1 MQRAEVKAVVIAALG
16 RVLAA
21 PVAPRPG
28 GQEVFDRR
36 ADDVAAL
43 RAQHDGELVS
53 QRGLARGGRSV
64 DGDPRRVRGRD
75 GPDRLGE
82 AAEQLVA
89 GPVVHGPPVRAPDA
103 LYRLDISNRY
113 IETIHARVLR
123 RKVASLRAFL
133 DTALA

>member
-1 MQRAEVKAVVIAALG
+1 MT
-16 RVLAA
+16 
-21 PVAPRPG
+21 G
-28 GQEVFDRR
+28 GSGVFDRR

-43 RAQHDGELVS
+43 RAQHDGELVC

-64 DGDPRRVRGRD
+64 DGDPRRVRDRD

-89 GPVVHGPPVRAPDA
+89 GAVVHGPPVRAPDA
-103 LYRLDISNRY
+103 PYRLDISNRY
-113 IETIHARVLR
+113 IETIRASVLR

-133 DTALA
+133 DTALAWARERGGR